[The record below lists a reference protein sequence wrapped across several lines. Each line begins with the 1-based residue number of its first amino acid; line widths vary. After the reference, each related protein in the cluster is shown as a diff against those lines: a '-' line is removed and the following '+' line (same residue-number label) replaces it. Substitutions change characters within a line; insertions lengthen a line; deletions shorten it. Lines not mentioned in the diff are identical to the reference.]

1 MSDFAFFET
10 SINFFYLASA
20 ITKIRL
26 AYSMY
31 QEDIRIKGSK
41 KLSDLTSNVSDHYP
55 ELLGINIDIEH
66 TSVIREEVASK
77 RIVWDKVD
85 KQKYA
90 ELVDLGI
97 MDIQGDLD
105 NEQMDLNE
113 LENVITKTHSVL
125 RDSAE
130 KSNTKRK
137 YGKNR
142 LTLKVWNEEI
152 SCKLR
157 ANRAA
162 HKAWKKGGKPQ
173 LINNPLLVAKN
184 LTRLEYR
191 RAIRNE
197 VARKRLDTKTK
208 IIETKTYDKKLFFK
222 LVKKQRQS
230 GNSSINDLMVGDEKF
245 EGKNVINGWVKHFE
259 TLATP
264 AYCDQYDENFYEL
277 CKNDYNT
284 IDVMTKDCEKKQIT
298 ELQIRKALKHMNKG
312 KSEDSFGLSAEN
324 LLYASDLFIDFL
336 TMLINK
342 IFKKQRIP
350 EILKTGLLT
359 PIYKNKGE
367 RKDAKNYRG
376 ITVLPIVLKLIEY
389 LLREDLREVTLPQQS
404 KLQRGFTEQASP
416 LNAAFL
422 VEEFYRERK
431 DLEKPVYIAFL
442 DAKSAFD
449 VVVNEILMRKV
460 YLSGV
465 KPSTW
470 RLINEIHIDSHSA
483 INWNGNV
490 SRKFEIKQG
499 VKQGGLL
506 SADLF
511 KVYSNDTFE
520 TLTNTNV
527 GGTIG
532 DINVCA
538 PGCADD
544 VAVQSNN
551 PHDLQILVNG
561 SKLNSDTH
569 RCILQPQKKCSR
581 ETRTKKFTKISEL
594 IRMEDR

>member
-1 MSDFAFFET
+1 
-10 SINFFYLASA
+10 
-20 ITKIRL
+20 
-26 AYSMY
+26 
-31 QEDIRIKGSK
+31 
-41 KLSDLTSNVSDHYP
+41 
-55 ELLGINIDIEH
+55 
-66 TSVIREEVASK
+66 
-77 RIVWDKVD
+77 
-85 KQKYA
+85 
-90 ELVDLGI
+90 
-97 MDIQGDLD
+97 
-105 NEQMDLNE
+105 
-113 LENVITKTHSVL
+113 
-125 RDSAE
+125 
-130 KSNTKRK
+130 
-137 YGKNR
+137 
-142 LTLKVWNEEI
+142 
-152 SCKLR
+152 
-157 ANRAA
+157 
-162 HKAWKKGGKPQ
+162 
-173 LINNPLLVAKN
+173 
-184 LTRLEYR
+184 
-191 RAIRNE
+191 
-197 VARKRLDTKTK
+197 
-208 IIETKTYDKKLFFK
+208 
-222 LVKKQRQS
+222 
-230 GNSSINDLMVGDEKF
+230 
-245 EGKNVINGWVKHFE
+245 
-259 TLATP
+259 
-264 AYCDQYDENFYEL
+264 
-277 CKNDYNT
+277 
-284 IDVMTKDCEKKQIT
+284 
-298 ELQIRKALKHMNKG
+298 MNKG

-336 TMLINK
+336 TTLINK

-422 VEEFYRERK
+422 VEEFYRESK
-431 DLEKPVYIAFL
+431 DLEKHVYIAFL

-449 VVVNEILMRKV
+449 VVVNEILMSILKWSET
-460 YLSGV
+460 LN
-465 KPSTW
+465 W

-520 TLTNTNV
+520 TLINTNV

-551 PHDLQILVNG
+551 PHDLQILANG

-569 RCILQPQKKCSR
+569 RCILQPQKSVVVKPEQRNSQKYQNSYEWKIGDKSMPVV
-581 ETRTKKFTKISEL
+581 ETATHLGIVRGGSIKKN
-594 IRMEDR
+594 

>member
-1 MSDFAFFET
+1 
-10 SINFFYLASA
+10 
-20 ITKIRL
+20 
-26 AYSMY
+26 
-31 QEDIRIKGSK
+31 
-41 KLSDLTSNVSDHYP
+41 
-55 ELLGINIDIEH
+55 
-66 TSVIREEVASK
+66 
-77 RIVWDKVD
+77 
-85 KQKYA
+85 
-90 ELVDLGI
+90 
-97 MDIQGDLD
+97 
-105 NEQMDLNE
+105 
-113 LENVITKTHSVL
+113 
-125 RDSAE
+125 
-130 KSNTKRK
+130 
-137 YGKNR
+137 
-142 LTLKVWNEEI
+142 
-152 SCKLR
+152 
-157 ANRAA
+157 
-162 HKAWKKGGKPQ
+162 
-173 LINNPLLVAKN
+173 
-184 LTRLEYR
+184 
-191 RAIRNE
+191 
-197 VARKRLDTKTK
+197 
-208 IIETKTYDKKLFFK
+208 
-222 LVKKQRQS
+222 
-230 GNSSINDLMVGDEKF
+230 MVGDEKF

-284 IDVMTKDCEKKQIT
+284 IDVITKDCEKKQIT
-298 ELQIRKALKHMNKG
+298 ELQIRTALKHMNKG

-324 LLYASDLFIDFL
+324 LLYPSDLFIDFL
-336 TMLINK
+336 TTLINK

-350 EILKTGLLT
+350 EILKIGLLT

-389 LLREDLREVTLPQQS
+389 LLSEDLREVTLPQQS

-416 LNAAFL
+416 LIAAFL
-422 VEEFYRERK
+422 VEEFYRESK

-520 TLTNTNV
+520 TLINTNV

-581 ETRTKKFTKISEL
+581 ETRTKKFTNTSEL
-594 IRMEDR
+594 IRMEDRRQVHASCRNSYATWNCKRW